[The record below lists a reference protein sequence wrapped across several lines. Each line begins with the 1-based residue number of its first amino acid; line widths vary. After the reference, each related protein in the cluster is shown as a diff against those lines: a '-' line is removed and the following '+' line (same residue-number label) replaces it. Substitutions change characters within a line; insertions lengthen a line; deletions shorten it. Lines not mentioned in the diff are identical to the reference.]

1 MDIISFAFK
10 VLIQNIKR
18 IFLIFCSY
26 LFNYVTIDV
35 NLIKDLIVDQSL

>member
-10 VLIQNIKR
+10 VLIQNIKM
-18 IFLIFCSY
+18 FSSFSSY
-26 LFNYVTIDV
+26 LFNYVTIEV